1 MWNSRAPNTVAITVL
16 RIAIGL
22 FFAIFGEYKVFSTE
36 FTLYGGFQEA
46 VKGFI
51 SGGAYPFM
59 VPILHGILL
68 HFAAAMAF
76 AVAYGE
82 FLIGVSLLIGV
93 WSRIASGFGFA
104 LMISMWLSGGYPGA
118 SAAFWRYWG
127 ASLNW
132 SVLAVCFLV
141 LILGRPE
148 ELWSLRNWRPLRSI
162 S

>member
-1 MWNSRAPNTVAITVL
+1 MRNSTDPNTVAITAL
-16 RIAIGL
+16 RIVVGL
-22 FFAIFGEYKVFSTE
+22 FFTIFGEYKVFGTE
-36 FTLYGGFQEA
+36 FTLHGGFQEA
-46 VKGFI
+46 VEGFI

-59 VPILHGILL
+59 VPILHGILV
-68 HFAAAMAF
+68 HFATAMAF

-93 WSRIASGFGFA
+93 WSRIASGFGFV
-104 LMISMWLSGGYPGA
+104 LMMSMWLSGGYPGT

-141 LILGRPE
+141 LMLGRPE
-148 ELWSLRNWRPLRSI
+148 ELWSLRNWIPFRSI